1 MTLRIT
7 ALRIFA
13 CLLLL
18 VLMLSPVGSVMASP
32 QHASTG
38 KPCDQ
43 PAYRQFDFW
52 IGDWNAYDIATGK
65 KDAHVKVERILDG
78 CVLHEDYQATN
89 GHQGQSFSIYDASR
103 KLWHQTWVTNDGRL
117 LEIEGTF
124 TDGEMVLTGT
134 DLTSDG
140 RQQQARGIWKP
151 VKGAVRETGT
161 TSLDGGKTWQP
172 WFDLIFRPS

>member
-1 MTLRIT
+1 MTFRIT
-7 ALRIFA
+7 ALRLYA

-18 VLMLSPVGSVMASP
+18 ILSLSGYATPSP
-32 QHASTG
+32 QQSPAG

-52 IGDWNAYDIATGK
+52 IGDWNAYDIVTGK

-78 CVLHEDYQATN
+78 CVLHENYEAIN
-89 GHQGQSFSIYDASR
+89 GHKGQSFSIYDASR

-117 LEIEGTF
+117 LEIEGSF
-124 TDGEMVLTGT
+124 SNGEMVLTGA
-134 DLTSDG
+134 DLTPDG
-140 RQQQARGIWKP
+140 RQRQARGVWKP
-151 VKGAVRETGT
+151 VKDGVRETGV

-172 WFDLIFRPS
+172 WFDLIFRPN